1 MNVTRGIV
9 TDLLPAYFSGEASED
24 TRRLVEDYFRENPDF
39 EQMARRAAATPLDV
53 LRAAVP
59 AAAEAEK
66 EKRELQC
73 IGWELRSRRLWLVL
87 ALLYTVWSFA
97 PIVSRELAEWLGAP
111 HTQAGRI
118 GAWSA
123 AVVFWM
129 LYVIRPQRRQVPLAG
144 ALLFSLGEVL
154 LVLVHLNIVRD
165 SSTADRSGWAFIAT
179 AVLAAFCWIWYFHWR
194 AQAEGPTVASRWRGF
209 RKSRTKERRLS

>member
-73 IGWELRSRRLWLVL
+73 IGWELRSRRVWLDIAVFYTLWPLVSL
-87 ALLYTVWSFA
+87 AGGNLSAWLGGPHAWGGRIAVWSIAVFFW
-97 PIVSRELAEWLGAP
+97 ILYFI
-111 HTQAGRI
+111 RI
-118 GAWSA
+118 
-123 AVVFWM
+123 
-129 LYVIRPQRRQVPLAG
+129 RRRDVPLAL
-144 ALLFSLGEVL
+144 AIVVTLLESV
-154 LVLVHLNIVRD
+154 
-165 SSTADRSGWAFIAT
+165 
-179 AVLAAFCWIWYFHWR
+179 AVLSRVNILTTFTGRASNLELSLIGGLAASCWIWHF
-194 AQAEGPTVASRWRGF
+194 RWRRLDRQSG
-209 RKSRTKERRLS
+209 RRASVRGAD

>member
-24 TRRLVEDYFRENPDF
+24 TRRVVEDYFRENPDF
-39 EQMARRAAATPLDV
+39 ERVARSAATPLET
-53 LRAAVP
+53 LRATGPIAG
-59 AAAEAEK
+59 EAEK

-97 PIVSRELAEWLGAP
+97 PIVSSELAEWLGVP

-123 AVVFWM
+123 AVVFWI

-154 LVLVHLNIVRD
+154 LVLVHLNILRD
-165 SSTADRSGWAFIAT
+165 SSPADRSGWALIGFGA
-179 AVLAAFCWIWYFHWR
+179 LAAFLWILHF
-194 AQAEGPTVASRWRGF
+194 RWR
-209 RKSRTKERRLS
+209 RLDRQSRRRVRVRGAD

>member
-24 TRRLVEDYFRENPDF
+24 TQRLVEDYFRENPDF
-39 EQMARRAAATPLDV
+39 EQMARRAATPLGA

-59 AAAEAEK
+59 AEADAEK

-97 PIVSRELAEWLGAP
+97 PIVSSGLAEWLGAP

-123 AVVFWM
+123 AVVFWI

-165 SSTADRSGWAFIAT
+165 SSTADRSVWAFIAMGL
-179 AVLAAFCWIWYFHWR
+179 LAAFCWIWYFRWL
-194 AQAEGPTVASRWRGF
+194 AQAGETTVRRGWHRW
-209 RKSRTKERRLS
+209 KRTNKERRLS